1 MNKRSN
7 ALIFAALIG
16 LIIVAIGLGFL
27 LGIDNPIPWILILV
41 LVLIPIT
48 YKKYKKITAITWQE
62 EYSVGVKSL
71 DDDHKR
77 LIFLLNQFKTAYD
90 YDTSAE
96 FERQALEQLVE
107 YTRFHFTREEEMM
120 QQADYPDFENH
131 KQQHIKMIAQVE
143 TFVDQYRR
151 EGHDCLNEVSEFLTD
166 WLIKHINGTDKQYTQ
181 SMQAKGLS

>member
-27 LGIDNPIPWILILV
+27 IGLDNPIPWILIAV
-41 LVLIPIT
+41 LVLIPFA
-48 YKKYKKITAITWQE
+48 YKKFNKPTTITWKD
-62 EYSVGVKSL
+62 EYSVGIKSL

-77 LIFLLNQFKTAYD
+77 LIYLLNQFKTAYD

-120 QQADYPDFENH
+120 QQAGYEDFENH
-131 KQQHIKMIAQVE
+131 KQQHNNMIAQVE
-143 TFVDQYRR
+143 QFVGLYNR
-151 EGHDCLNEVSEFLTD
+151 EGHDSLNEVSTYLTN
-166 WLIKHINGTDKQYTQ
+166 WLINHINGTDKQYTQ
-181 SMQAKGLS
+181 VMLDKGLR

>member
-7 ALIFAALIG
+7 ALILAASIG
-16 LIIVAIGLGFL
+16 LIIVAIGLSFL
-27 LGIDNPIPWILILV
+27 IGLDNPIPWILISV
-41 LVLIPIT
+41 LFIIPLT
-48 YKKYKKITAITWQE
+48 YKKYFKIEAIVWKE
-62 EYSVGVKSL
+62 EYSVGIKSL

-120 QQADYPDFENH
+120 HQAGYENFENH
-131 KQQHIKMIAQVE
+131 QQQHKNMIAQVE
-143 TFVDQYRR
+143 EFVGLYRR
-151 EGHDCLNEVSEFLTD
+151 EGHDSLNVVSTYLTN
-166 WLIKHINGTDKQYTQ
+166 WLVNHINGTDKQYTQ
-181 SMQAKGLS
+181 AMLDKGLR

>member
-27 LGIDNPIPWILILV
+27 IGLDNPIPWILIAV
-41 LVLIPIT
+41 LVLIPFA
-48 YKKYKKITAITWQE
+48 YKKFNKPTTITWKD
-62 EYSVGVKSL
+62 EYSVGIKSL

-77 LIFLLNQFKTAYD
+77 LIYLLNQFKTAYD

-120 QQADYPDFENH
+120 QQAGYEDFENH
-131 KQQHIKMIAQVE
+131 KQQHNNMIAQVE
-143 TFVDQYRR
+143 QFVGLYNR
-151 EGHDCLNEVSEFLTD
+151 EGHDSLNEVSTYLTN
-166 WLIKHINGTDKQYTQ
+166 WLINHINGTDKQYTQ
-181 SMQAKGLS
+181 VMLNKGLR

>member
-27 LGIDNPIPWILILV
+27 IGLDNPIPWILIAV
-41 LVLIPIT
+41 LFLIPFA
-48 YKKYKKITAITWQE
+48 YKKYNKPTTIVWKE
-62 EYSVGVKSL
+62 EYSVGIKSL

-120 QQADYPDFENH
+120 QQANYPDLDNH
-131 KQQHIKMIAQVE
+131 KLQHVKMISQVE
-143 TFVDQYRR
+143 DFVEKYRR
-151 EGHDCLNEVSEFLTD
+151 EGHDCLSEVSEFLTD

-181 SMQAKGLS
+181 HMLEKGLR

>member
-1 MNKRSN
+1 MKKRSN

-27 LGIDNPIPWILILV
+27 MGVGNPIPWILIAV
-41 LVLIPIT
+41 LLLIPFA
-48 YKKYKKITAITWQE
+48 YKKYHKPSLIFWKE

-90 YDTSAE
+90 YDTSAD

-107 YTRFHFTREEEMM
+107 YTRFHFTREEDMM
-120 QQADYPDFENH
+120 QQAGYSDIENH
-131 KQQHIKMIAQVE
+131 KNQHIKMIAQVE
-143 TFVDQYRR
+143 DFVDQYRR
-151 EGHDCLNEVSEFLTD
+151 EGHDSLNEVSVFLSD
-166 WLIKHINGTDKQYTQ
+166 WLIRHINGTDKQYTQ
-181 SMQAKGLS
+181 CMLEKGLS